1 MRVKLIII
9 IISSFSFGLIPTHYF
24 INDLNQSNNY
34 DTDGLSSNI
43 IIDIESLGNSVFLS
57 TSNGIGGA
65 NYNQPNFVFYDFE
78 DSNLPEGGNPAMVVK
93 NNVIAV
99 SGSAT
104 VSHAGQNHP
113 AGTGVAYSV
122 DAGNNWNYMSQSVD
136 QLPNLWSCS
145 NYDYD
150 NVFFSDKNECGASCF
165 NCDGES
171 ASCVK
176 IYDYVS
182 WGGQDEILHLSVT
195 VPINNISY
203 DLEIHGNYIYA
214 SSWAGGLRRF
224 NYTLD
229 SPSWE
234 IIPLPM
240 DNQLELLC
248 GEINLDSY
256 QINPVGDCDSEFDN
270 HKAFSVFGLEDTL
283 WVGTAGGINKGI
295 VDGDCIDWTHLS
307 SYQNSFFDDWVIGF
321 ENQVLDNGLER
332 IWALTWDK
340 ESQGS
345 IGVPSFSD
353 NGGLDWEFPNQ
364 LVELGVK
371 SYNISFY
378 SNYIYLSTNQGL
390 YISNNGEFWE
400 RFDNPVDYL
409 NQQILSE
416 IVYDAEIINDRL
428 WIGTGDG
435 VAVSENLIA
444 ADWMIYRFWNEPSTF
459 DVYPNPFVV
468 DGHNFIDGHGHVRF
482 VYPGEDLSATIDIFD
497 FSMDLVASIE
507 NPTIVNEQIEF
518 IWNGFNIYSQRVEN
532 GVYFCRLNYNGA
544 YKWVKLAVIKGA

>member
-1 MRVKLIII
+1 
-9 IISSFSFGLIPTHYF
+9 
-24 INDLNQSNNY
+24 
-34 DTDGLSSNI
+34 
-43 IIDIESLGNSVFLS
+43 
-57 TSNGIGGA
+57 
-65 NYNQPNFVFYDFE
+65 
-78 DSNLPEGGNPAMVVK
+78 
-93 NNVIAV
+93 
-99 SGSAT
+99 
-104 VSHAGQNHP
+104 
-113 AGTGVAYSV
+113 
-122 DAGNNWNYMSQSVD
+122 
-136 QLPNLWSCS
+136 
-145 NYDYD
+145 
-150 NVFFSDKNECGASCF
+150 
-165 NCDGES
+165 
-171 ASCVK
+171 
-176 IYDYVS
+176 
-182 WGGQDEILHLSVT
+182 
-195 VPINNISY
+195 
-203 DLEIHGNYIYA
+203 
-214 SSWAGGLRRF
+214 
-224 NYTLD
+224 
-229 SPSWE
+229 
-234 IIPLPM
+234 M
-240 DNQLELLC
+240 DDQLELLC

-295 VDGDCIDWTHLS
+295 VNGDCIDWTHLS

-468 DGHNFIDGHGHVRF
+468 DGHNLVDGHGHVRF